1 MGVGWLESPF
11 ERRSIQHAMKV
22 RDQEGK
28 VLGRVACIGQTVLF
42 VRQRFSR
49 KLWAVPLSH
58 VERVT
63 GKGGV
68 YVSGRAHAAV
78 EPVGDRLRTEIV
90 TAIHPLAEPPA
101 TAMGARAHG
110 SA

>member
-1 MGVGWLESPF
+1 MAVDWWESPF

-22 RDQEGK
+22 RDQEGR
-28 VLGRVACIGQTVLF
+28 VLGRVACIGETVLF

-63 GKGGV
+63 GDGV
-68 YVSGRAHAAV
+68 YVSGRAREAV

-90 TAIHPLAEPPA
+90 TAVHPLTEPPRSGMDA
-101 TAMGARAHG
+101 ERRA
-110 SA
+110 

>member
-1 MGVGWLESPF
+1 MGAGWLQSPF

-22 RDQEGK
+22 RDHEGA

-49 KLWAVPLSH
+49 RLWAVPLSH

-63 GKGGV
+63 GRGV

-90 TAIHPLAEPPA
+90 TAVHPLAEPPA
-101 TAMGARAHG
+101 AGMGAGAH
-110 SA
+110 ATV

>member
-1 MGVGWLESPF
+1 MGAGWMESPF

-22 RDQEGK
+22 RDQEGA

-63 GKGGV
+63 GRGV

-90 TAIHPLAEPPA
+90 TAVHPLAEPPA
-101 TAMGARAHG
+101 TVMGEGAHA

>member
-1 MGVGWLESPF
+1 MAVGWLKSPF

-22 RDQEGK
+22 RDHEGR

-49 KLWAVPLSH
+49 RLWAVPLSH

-63 GKGGV
+63 GRGV

-90 TAIHPLAEPPA
+90 TAVHPLAEPPVA
-101 TAMGARAHG
+101 GMGAGAHA
-110 SA
+110 ST